1 MRNLTTTLEI
11 NALVEMAA
19 HARLVASQSD
29 NMNLVIASGEI
40 VKSVEAMID
49 KTSYTPA
56 EFHRMSIDRYKK
68 LVEDQTK
75 DVE

>member
-1 MRNLTTTLEI
+1 MVNLTTTLEI

-29 NMNLVIASGEI
+29 NMDLVIASGEM
-40 VKSVEAMID
+40 VKSVEAMIAN
-49 KTSYTPA
+49 TSYTPA

-68 LVEDQTK
+68 LVEEQTK
-75 DVE
+75 DAE

>member
-1 MRNLTTTLEI
+1 MIKLTTTLEI

-29 NMNLVIASGEI
+29 NMDLVIASGEM

-49 KTSYTPA
+49 KTSYTDA
-56 EFHRMSIDRYKK
+56 EFYRMSIDRYKK
-68 LVEDQTK
+68 LVEEQTK
-75 DVE
+75 DA

>member
-11 NALVEMAA
+11 NVLVEMAA

-29 NMNLVIASGEI
+29 NMDLVIVSGEM
-40 VKSVEAMID
+40 VKSVEGMIV
-49 KTSYTPA
+49 KTSYTDA

-68 LVEDQTK
+68 LVEEQTK
-75 DVE
+75 DAE